1 VSAANGGPVSAAKGA
16 AVSAAKGGPVSV
28 RHFWALAA
36 AVALLA
42 LALRLPFP
50 EPLEPGQVM
59 QVARS
64 VRFAERGAFGPGD
77 WDGPWLG
84 PLLTWPALAAL
95 GPTRL
100 ALALPG
106 ALAAAAAVLLLAA
119 LGRRLLGGA
128 APALLAAALLALDTV
143 AVDAARRGRP
153 EALAAAFLVGAL
165 AAALR
170 WREAGRLRWLLAA
183 GAALG
188 LGCAASGAALAP
200 LLALALALAGP
211 ALWRNWQAPG
221 SAQGEAALALAG
233 LVAVPAAVALLSLL
247 PWFLAGHGPGD
258 LPDLAEAVLLAV
270 RAPPGPGATAPATWF
285 LLPPAPGARAPNPA
299 TWLLALPALAW
310 LTSQSLAPRP
320 AWPGAGSAWLAALL
334 AAAAYLPLL
343 AAERAAPLEAALPAL
358 PFLFLAVAGGVCAI
372 ADRRRLGWLPGVYL
386 ALAFG
391 VPLIWST
398 LG

>member
-1 VSAANGGPVSAAKGA
+1 MSATQDGPVTA
-16 AVSAAKGGPVSV
+16 

-50 EPLEPGQVM
+50 EPLSPGEVM

-77 WDGPWLG
+77 WDGPWLA

-100 ALALPG
+100 ALGLPG

-119 LGRRLLGGA
+119 IGRRLLGVA
-128 APALLAAALLALDTV
+128 APALLAAALLALDPV
-143 AVDAARRGRP
+143 AIGAAQRGRP
-153 EALAAAFLVGAL
+153 EALAAAFLVAAL
-165 AAALR
+165 ASALR
-170 WREAGRLRWLLAA
+170 WRESGRLRWLLSA

-200 LLALALALAGP
+200 LLALALAFAGP
-211 ALWRNWQAPG
+211 ALWRGWQEAD
-221 SAQGEAALALAG
+221 AARGEAGLALAG
-233 LVAVPAAVALLSLL
+233 LVAVPSAVALLSLL

-258 LPDLAEAVLLAV
+258 LPDLAEAVHLAA

-285 LLPPAPGARAPNPA
+285 LLPPAPGARGPNPA
-299 TWLLALPALAW
+299 TWLLALPALSW
-310 LTSQSLAPRP
+310 LTTQSLAPRP
-320 AWPGAGSAWLAALL
+320 AWPGAGAAWLAPLL

-343 AAERAAPLEAALPAL
+343 AAARAAPLEAALPAL
-358 PFLFLAVAGGVCAI
+358 PFLFLAVAGAICAF
-372 ADRRRLGWLPGVYL
+372 AARRGLGWLPGVYL
-386 ALAFG
+386 ALAAGTPF
-391 VPLIWST
+391 IWVT